1 MIEITMVDGGSLR
14 AAPFKSTFILK
25 PDQKVL
31 AESMLTHGF
40 LSPIVVQKK
49 SSTIIDGHERWMIA
63 GNSEP
68 LIKRYGGRVPVTF
81 IDCDDIDAML
91 LHIQMNR
98 GRGVLYAKPLS
109 SMFKKIVRSGKY
121 AKQDLRRLL
130 SMSADEIDLLFDG
143 GLIKTRKLKDHV
155 YSRAWIPVEAPST
168 KNGKSTPAVT
178 IERPPNA
185 DR

>member
-1 MIEITMVDGGSLR
+1 MIEIEMVDGGSLK
-14 AAPFKSTFILK
+14 AATFKSTFILK

-31 AESMLTHGF
+31 AESMLTYGF

-49 SSTIIDGHERWMIA
+49 SLTIIDGHERWMIA
-63 GNSEP
+63 GNLES
-68 LIKRYGGRVPVTF
+68 LVKRYRGKVPVTF

-91 LHIQMNR
+91 LHLQMNR

-109 SMFKKIVRSGKY
+109 STFKKIVRSGKY
-121 AKQDLRRLL
+121 GKQDLKRLL
-130 SMSADEIDLLFDG
+130 SMTSDEIDLLFDG

-155 YSRAWIPVEAPST
+155 YSRAWIPIEAPST
-168 KNGKSTPAVT
+168 KNAKATSEVT